1 MPRYVEVIDSAR
13 SQTER
18 DTVREISV
26 TRTSDASFAEWVL
39 SKSMVALADG
49 LTVGLVA
56 SAVGVWQ
63 WSSVAAWSGVI
74 AIAAIALAVFGM
86 LWQLRLW
93 TVGMQL
99 STLDEMPKLFAASLA
114 PPVVGFFLTSLFGL
128 AVDVWVFAA
137 LAGAMPAGLM
147 LERSILRTAQR
158 TLRRRG
164 HGLSTTLVVG
174 AGHIG
179 SLIARRLKL
188 HPELGLLPIGF
199 IDKDPLTDVGERQ
212 GLPVL
217 GNSRDL
223 ARLIHEFDVKMVVV
237 AFSTAPHEVLLRIV
251 TICQEK
257 GVALAVVPRLFET
270 IAKPGWF
277 ERLRGI
283 PVIGIRP
290 IRLSGGLWWT
300 KRVVDV
306 AGSALALVLASPVLL
321 AAAVMVKLDSAGP
334 VFYRQVRSGRD
345 GKYFQMIKFR
355 SLAVDAEAQE
365 GGAMWSDAVEGTT
378 GGSYITRVGKI
389 LRKSSLDE
397 LPQLLNV
404 LKGEMSLVG
413 PRPER
418 PFFVNRFVHDIYRYG
433 DRMRV
438 KAGMTGWAQVH
449 DLKGNQG
456 SLAER
461 VEYDNYYIENWSPWL
476 DLRIVLLTFQ
486 QVYRDLRGV
495 KAE

>member
-1 MPRYVEVIDSAR
+1 MPRYVEAIDSAR
-13 SQTER
+13 GQSER
-18 DTVREISV
+18 DAVLEINV
-26 TRTSDASFAEWVL
+26 TRTRRATLAELVL
-39 SKSMVALADG
+39 SKGAVAVADG

-63 WSSVAAWSGVI
+63 WSAAAPWSGVVTL
-74 AIAAIALAVFGM
+74 AAIAVAAIIM
-86 LWQLRLW
+86 LWRLRLW
-93 TVGMQL
+93 SVGMQL
-99 STLDEMPKLFAASLA
+99 SALDEIPRVLMASLL
-114 PPVVGFFLTSLFGL
+114 PPVVGFFLASVLGL
-128 AVDVWVFAA
+128 TTDVLVFAA
-137 LAGAMPAGLM
+137 IAGVMPAGLI
-147 LERSILRTAQR
+147 LERSILRAVQR
-158 TLRRRG
+158 GLRRRG
-164 HGLSTTLVVG
+164 HGLRTALIVG

-179 SLIARRLKL
+179 SLIARRLTG
-188 HPELGLLPIGF
+188 HPELGLQPIGF
-199 IDKDPLTDVGERQ
+199 IDKDPLTPLGERQ

-217 GNSRDL
+217 GHSRDL
-223 ARLIHEFDVKMVVV
+223 ARLIYEFDVKMVVV

-251 TICQEK
+251 TTCQEK

-270 IAKPGWF
+270 IAKPAPF

-283 PVIGIRP
+283 PVVGIQP

-300 KRVVDV
+300 KRLVDV
-306 AGSALALVLASPVLL
+306 VGSAFLLFVSSPLLL
-321 AAAVMVKLDSAGP
+321 AAAVMVKLGSPGP
-334 VFYRQVRSGRD
+334 VFYRQERSGRD
-345 GKYFQMIKFR
+345 GKLFQMIKFR
-355 SLAVDAEAQE
+355 SLTVGAEAQE
-365 GGAMWSDAVEGTT
+365 GGAMWSDAVEAAAGA
-378 GGSYITRVGKI
+378 SYITGVGKI

-495 KAE
+495 AAE